1 MLHSML
7 HGSSTLISDARRVSK
22 ARHQGGGYMT
32 EASKDDA
39 LQISSEHALAALS
52 SRYKMTL

>member
-1 MLHSML
+1 
-7 HGSSTLISDARRVSK
+7 
-22 ARHQGGGYMT
+22 MT